1 MKYSKTI
8 GRIVTSLLPL
18 LVLAS
23 ASFAATNP
31 LANPFGMAVDAKG
44 NLWVAN
50 GQGGKS
56 QLVQTDES
64 HARESQF
71 ALGNIRGFGSLDGM
85 DFTRD
90 HSAVSAGGS
99 GEFAGEGPR
108 NPSADAAVA
117 RPHLYFRLQRM
128 RYKRKQILFTIDR
141 TRHGWKKLSPQPAH
155 YCSTLH
161 RPTFCSHRTSSPFV
175 TMVPLRARVPLTWDK
190 AFMGGT

>member
-56 QLVQTDES
+56 QLVQTDET

-71 ALGNIRGFGSLDGM
+71 ALGNM
-85 DFTRD
+85 
-90 HSAVSAGGS
+90 AVSTAWTSREIIWLFPLVG
-99 GEFAGEGPR
+99 AVNLLARALATRLPTLLL
-108 NPSADAAVA
+108 PSHTSTSDCKGCATSVS
-117 RPHLYFRLQRM
+117 
-128 RYKRKQILFTIDR
+128 K
-141 TRHGWKKLSPQPAH
+141 
-155 YCSTLH
+155 YCSQLTEPDTGGKNSPLSLLIIAQHCTDPRSARIAH
-161 RPTFCSHRTSSPFV
+161 RPLS
-175 TMVPLRARVPLTWDK
+175 
-190 AFMGGT
+190 